1 MPSMVALTVTVYMVV
16 QGIAPSF
23 WGPLS
28 DTLGRRPIFIATF
41 VVYLLSNIGL
51 ACTHSFVTLMI
62 LRGVQAAGSAATIS
76 IGTIPVLP
84 QLVK

>member
-1 MPSMVALTVTVYMVV
+1 MPSMVALTVTVYMIV
-16 QGIAPSF
+16 QGLAPSF

-28 DTLGRRPIFIATF
+28 DTLGRRPIFVATF

-51 ACTHSFVTLMI
+51 AFAHSFVALMI

-76 IGTIPVLP
+76 IGRIPVL
-84 QLVK
+84 L